1 MDGMSNKKKAAK
13 KDAPVLGL
21 IGMLRWAWTQLTK
34 MNTALFL
41 LLLLAVAAV
50 PGSMFPQ
57 NIQDPQK
64 VQEYKDS
71 HTTWGPIADKL
82 QLFDVF
88 SSAWF
93 SAIYILL
100 FISLIGCVVPRTIKH
115 AKAFRAKPPR
125 TPRNLTRL
133 PQHRVLTIPVDSV
146 EGGLTANGA
155 VRTANKIL
163 RKRHYRTEVREDSTA
178 PSVGAERGYIREIGN
193 LLFHASM
200 IGVLVGVAIG
210 GQFGY
215 SGQKIVA
222 EGESHVNTLISYDSF
237 KPGTNYNP
245 DWLRNFSVT
254 LDKLNVTYDRD
265 KTSSTYGQ
273 DLSYDAQMTVKDSPG
288 AKAKKESL
296 KVNEPLNI
304 DGNNVYLQGN
314 GYAPIVK
321 VTGGDGKVAYEGP
334 VVSLPTDKVFTSSM
348 VLKVP
353 DAGPDQLGFVGMFL
367 PTAVIQPGQMP
378 YSADAAPA
386 NPALV
391 LSSYSGDLGLD
402 DGKPQNV
409 YVLDTDKLNEL
420 NSMKSE
426 NGGIVLTEEN
436 NKLDL
441 PDNKGSIEFEGVKRY
456 AGLDIHYDPGKPVV
470 LVSFLLAF
478 GGLIISLFV
487 ARRRLWVKA
496 RETTL
501 DGGTKAVVVEYGLL
515 ARGEDPRLA
524 AEADKL
530 TEIFAQEWGLEFSEG

>member
-1 MDGMSNKKKAAK
+1 MDGMSKQKTAATK
-13 KDAPVLGL
+13 VAPALGP

-64 VQEYKDS
+64 VQEYMDS
-71 HTTWGPIADKL
+71 HKTWGPIADKL

-93 SAIYILL
+93 SAIYLLL
-100 FISLIGCVVPRTIKH
+100 FISLIGCVIPRALKH
-115 AKAFRAKPPR
+115 AKAYRAKPPR
-125 TPRNLTRL
+125 TPRNLSRL
-133 PQHRVLTIPVDSV
+133 PQHRTLTIPVDSV
-146 EGGLTANGA
+146 DGGLTADGA
-155 VRTANKIL
+155 VATARRIL
-163 RKRHYRTEVREDSTA
+163 KKRHYRTELRDDPST
-178 PSVGAERGYIREIGN
+178 PSVGAERGYFREIGN
-193 LLFHASM
+193 LVFHAAM
-200 IGVLVGVAIG
+200 IGVLVGVAVG

-215 SGQKIVA
+215 SGQKIVV
-222 EGESHVNTLISYDSF
+222 EGESHVNTLVSYDQF

-273 DLSYDAQMTVKDSPG
+273 DMSYDAQMTVKDSPN
-288 AKAKKESL
+288 AEAKKESL

-304 DGNNVYLQGN
+304 DGNNVYLSGN

-321 VTGGDGKVAYEGP
+321 VTDGAGKVAYEGP
-334 VVSLPTDKVFTSSM
+334 VVTLPTDKVFTSSM

-353 DAGPDQLGFVGMFL
+353 DASPDQLGFVGMFL
-367 PTAVIQPGQMP
+367 PTAVIQSGQMP
-378 YSADAAPA
+378 HSVDAAPA

-391 LSSYSGDLGLD
+391 LSSYYGDLGLD
-402 DGKPQNV
+402 KGDPQNV
-409 YVLDTDKLNEL
+409 YVLDTNKLHEL

-426 NGGIVLTEEN
+426 HGGIVLTEEN
-436 NKLDL
+436 NTYQL
-441 PDNKGSIEFEGVKRY
+441 PDGKGSVQFEGVKRY

-478 GGLIISLFV
+478 SGLIVSLFV
-487 ARRRLWVKA
+487 ARRRVWVKA
-496 RETTL
+496 HETVL
-501 DGGTKAVVVEYGLL
+501 DGGARAVIVEYGLL
-515 ARGEDPRLA
+515 ARGEDPRIAL
-524 AEADKL
+524 EADKL
-530 TEIFAQEWGLEFSEG
+530 TDLFAQEWGLEFNEA